1 MLLESITVLIWS
13 MIQMNLSR
21 SYSELI
27 RFPTFEER
35 FQYLKLGGLVGK
47 TTFGHDRYLNQ
58 LLYHSNEWRRFRK
71 EIIIRDNGGDM
82 ALEDYQIV
90 VGIIVHHIVPLTIED
105 IENRSDRIFDPENV
119 VCVSHKTHE
128 AIHYGDERLL
138 PRLLVERRPN
148 DTCPWK

>member
-1 MLLESITVLIWS
+1 MS
-13 MIQMNLSR
+13 LSR

>member
-1 MLLESITVLIWS
+1 MS
-13 MIQMNLSR
+13 LSR

-82 ALEDYQIV
+82 ALEEYQIV

-105 IENRSDRIFDPENV
+105 IENRSYRIFDPENV
-119 VCVSHKTHE
+119 VS
-128 AIHYGDERLL
+128 I
-138 PRLLVERRPN
+138 
-148 DTCPWK
+148 

>member
-1 MLLESITVLIWS
+1 
-13 MIQMNLSR
+13 MIQMSLSR

-27 RFPTFEER
+27 RFQTFEER

-47 TTFGHDRYLNQ
+47 ATFGHDRYLNQ

-105 IENRSDRIFDPENV
+105 IENRSYRIFDPENV

>member
-1 MLLESITVLIWS
+1 
-13 MIQMNLSR
+13 MNLSR

-82 ALEDYQIV
+82 ALEEYQIV

-105 IENRSDRIFDPENV
+105 IENRSYRIFDPENV

>member
-1 MLLESITVLIWS
+1 
-13 MIQMNLSR
+13 MNLNR

-27 RFPTFEER
+27 RFPTFEGR

-105 IENRSDRIFDPENV
+105 IENRSYRIFDPENV